1 SRIRSDQVAPS
12 LRLQRHRL
20 LAGDFPCRAG
30 GGRLRSAGLLAVRR
44 RRLGP
49 IVILNLHSGCVF
61 RFAAFCSGWRSR
73 PAAPGEKHVSEGV
86 AKLLGHG
93 GVQHEVDAVVDQGQQ
108 VEDVAERTVDVGVEI
123 FNYETEKGHDAL
135 RQLGDDEDD
144 HNGQQHDGGPLLP
157 PILPLLPLGTL
168 ATAEQLSAP
177 AGRVGQLDNQQDGH
191 QREQQAGHDLVQ
203 HGDGPVV
210 RLHQACCHHVR
221 QADEVHHLVP
231 AGAAGFGHVH
241 QVVGRGGQ
249 REHQADGG
257 YADVGV
263 AEAGQLDTAGRQQ
276 ATVCSTST
284 RLMANSEYTIHG
296 YDRVCGMLRP
306 SPGDSRVK
314 CRIYGALLRGR
325 VAPWYF
331 KNAKHCE
338 QIGGRHSQQDDIDG
352 GGQHHLAS
360 EHGNVSH
367 VGHHAEDAQQH
378 AHVAMDRPNS
388 WNLAS
393 AWCSEARNPDMLL
406 QAISWVR
413 LARGPLSADPM
424 VEDFLQQWEAGQVA
438 SAAVAGALSRF
449 PKCFNFRI
457 SSPIRPRSSL
467 RRAAAEVPGSERL
480 LSTILRECP
489 GIRKSKMEGPG
500 GQHRG
505 RNGLRM
511 SAVITTGLCGLNYL
525 GSHASFDSDTS
536 SSQYSTADETFEWSE
551 DDEMDIAENNEQADQ
566 LFEDLSNWTNAKAW
580 RIFQEAE
587 TEAALPKQVL
597 KWRDSTTDEVRNGIV
612 LLMGVDKKPEIANY
626 WSTDPA
632 FHCSLLAKP
641 FSLSRDRF
649 KQLLSC
655 LRFYNCAEA
664 LGDGPLAKMEPFLHS
679 VNNQFGEG
687 LGCQDLTMSEKV
699 VAELCRSLLNLGHHV
714 FTDSWFKSQRLAT
727 WLLQHDTLLTGTVR
741 KNRGIPAEL
750 QAANLHPTSSAF
762 ARSGDLLACKFVDRK
777 QSGIKTVYLL
787 DTAGKAYCIQV
798 HRTRRGGAVQVVPKP
813 VSVLAYCASMGGV
826 DHLDASMHP
835 YLANRKSMRWF
846 HKLGFHLFLML
857 VRNAWVIFK
866 QSGGTKT
873 FLQFIR
879 LAVKYLLEDTG
890 VARRRG
896 RMPDGAAAGAG
907 AEAVGNGAAA
917 HSPSKA
923 PRHRD
928 QARPRKRCRVCYAA
942 GQTRGTRRQLR
953 PAPRNDMTA
962 AVSPLPDQPDSGLG
976 RFASDD
982 GRPMRRTDF
991 ARVGACGA
999 ALLLHGFFLACVG
1012 SFELA
1017 VQCVRVRTGL
1027 ALLVGI
1033 GDLGLGGLC
1042 LVLCSLQTL
1051 RRAAGWSHRLAVL
1064 LGLALLCL
1072 TTVYIACFYSLLLGG
1087 ASLRAC
1093 SSAVQ
1098 LLLGSPTITCLIV
1111 GVPATFLPLVIVW
1124 SHRKGLAAEGR
1135 GSAGLRAEGVQQGRI
1150 GRPVAGG
1157 AGAGAHQPV
1166 VDAGAVIAVA
1176 AGQAPQR
1183 VTFGVFNHADHA
1195 PGRWTDAG
1203 QKLVSFLHNRTRPA
1217 LALMFSRSGKGG
1229 GFFSSGQLWKS
1240 KNPHS
1245 LEYLKYLYGVLCKN
1259 QNVTEQNRSL
1269 VVEALRSM
1277 SEILIWGDQNDDTV
1291 FDFFLEKSLLSF
1303 FLNYMKQ
1310 KSGQFICVQ
1319 LLQTLSILFENI
1331 SKESSVYYL
1340 LSNNHVNSIICQ
1352 KFDFND
1358 EEVMAYY
1365 ISFLKTLSLKLNKHT
1380 IHFFYNEHTNDFA
1393 LYTEAIKFFNHPES
1407 MVRIAVRT
1415 ITLNVYRV
1423 DDKAMMRYIREK
1435 SAGPYF
1441 SNLVWVMGSHALE
1454 MDACIRS
1461 DHTARARL
1469 ADLVSEHLDQLHYI
1483 GDVLRLG
1490 IEALNATLTDYLVDG
1505 LLLPLT
1511 VRSLLGG
1518 DPSSASTSVGV
1529 NRSLAA
1535 YLLAHLYLAVHHPPL
1550 CRRLLDAAL
1559 TGLAACRNREFV
1571 RPAESLAEALDK
1583 RAGRPRPGIRVGQ
1596 DGSVQR
1602 QGSLPDEEAAATADL
1617 ASSSE
1622 DGSGG
1627 DTFEDALD
1635 DVPQQL
1641 AQTPQS
1647 GSLLEALLS
1656 ALEAA
1661 ANSADSVDADSFA
1674 LHSLGLLHSLARSP
1688 GLHGQSIERVVSG
1701 SAGRLAEALLKL
1713 LASACQGNSRI
1724 RLATAELAAELID
1737 RLATSENAEIA
1748 GSMRQQALLDSVSQA
1763 STLGVQLR
1771 FRSGD
1776 DLFLDLFED
1785 ELARLKPVN
1794 LELLLMDSSLLLAPA
1809 ATPMSGIDDFAR
1821 RLPCGEVER
1830 SRRSVRLFLTVRRL
1844 YQRLASPP
1852 GVSDADLPLG
1862 GPAEPVRVADSLDL
1876 NNSDLIG
1883 CRVEREAG
1891 RPVERRFLVVDAV
1904 RHQAMLV
1911 EPDSRRLGWGVVKFV
1926 GYLQHVEAASDR
1938 EDSRCLHVTFH
1949 NPGTAPYGGPRPPLL
1964 AAKFIFDD
1972 HIRCMAARQR
1982 LVKGRQRVRRE
1993 KSVRLAALLGLAPAN
2008 SASAAS
2014 THAAAASA
2022 STAAAAATRPRREKR
2037 LSASR
2042 NSAAAS
2048 PPASLVG
2055 RPSRASGSAAATAAA
2070 TATFT
2075 ETCLLSPAEADRID

>member
-1 SRIRSDQVAPS
+1 
-12 LRLQRHRL
+12 
-20 LAGDFPCRAG
+20 
-30 GGRLRSAGLLAVRR
+30 
-44 RRLGP
+44 
-49 IVILNLHSGCVF
+49 
-61 RFAAFCSGWRSR
+61 
-73 PAAPGEKHVSEGV
+73 
-86 AKLLGHG
+86 
-93 GVQHEVDAVVDQGQQ
+93 
-108 VEDVAERTVDVGVEI
+108 
-123 FNYETEKGHDAL
+123 
-135 RQLGDDEDD
+135 
-144 HNGQQHDGGPLLP
+144 
-157 PILPLLPLGTL
+157 
-168 ATAEQLSAP
+168 
-177 AGRVGQLDNQQDGH
+177 
-191 QREQQAGHDLVQ
+191 
-203 HGDGPVV
+203 
-210 RLHQACCHHVR
+210 
-221 QADEVHHLVP
+221 
-231 AGAAGFGHVH
+231 
-241 QVVGRGGQ
+241 
-249 REHQADGG
+249 
-257 YADVGV
+257 
-263 AEAGQLDTAGRQQ
+263 
-276 ATVCSTST
+276 
-284 RLMANSEYTIHG
+284 
-296 YDRVCGMLRP
+296 
-306 SPGDSRVK
+306 
-314 CRIYGALLRGR
+314 
-325 VAPWYF
+325 
-331 KNAKHCE
+331 
-338 QIGGRHSQQDDIDG
+338 
-352 GGQHHLAS
+352 
-360 EHGNVSH
+360 
-367 VGHHAEDAQQH
+367 
-378 AHVAMDRPNS
+378 
-388 WNLAS
+388 
-393 AWCSEARNPDMLL
+393 
-406 QAISWVR
+406 
-413 LARGPLSADPM
+413 
-424 VEDFLQQWEAGQVA
+424 
-438 SAAVAGALSRF
+438 
-449 PKCFNFRI
+449 
-457 SSPIRPRSSL
+457 
-467 RRAAAEVPGSERL
+467 
-480 LSTILRECP
+480 
-489 GIRKSKMEGPG
+489 
-500 GQHRG
+500 
-505 RNGLRM
+505 
-511 SAVITTGLCGLNYL
+511 
-525 GSHASFDSDTS
+525 
-536 SSQYSTADETFEWSE
+536 
-551 DDEMDIAENNEQADQ
+551 
-566 LFEDLSNWTNAKAW
+566 
-580 RIFQEAE
+580 
-587 TEAALPKQVL
+587 
-597 KWRDSTTDEVRNGIV
+597 
-612 LLMGVDKKPEIANY
+612 
-626 WSTDPA
+626 
-632 FHCSLLAKP
+632 
-641 FSLSRDRF
+641 
-649 KQLLSC
+649 
-655 LRFYNCAEA
+655 
-664 LGDGPLAKMEPFLHS
+664 
-679 VNNQFGEG
+679 
-687 LGCQDLTMSEKV
+687 
-699 VAELCRSLLNLGHHV
+699 
-714 FTDSWFKSQRLAT
+714 
-727 WLLQHDTLLTGTVR
+727 
-741 KNRGIPAEL
+741 
-750 QAANLHPTSSAF
+750 
-762 ARSGDLLACKFVDRK
+762 
-777 QSGIKTVYLL
+777 
-787 DTAGKAYCIQV
+787 
-798 HRTRRGGAVQVVPKP
+798 
-813 VSVLAYCASMGGV
+813 
-826 DHLDASMHP
+826 
-835 YLANRKSMRWF
+835 
-846 HKLGFHLFLML
+846 
-857 VRNAWVIFK
+857 
-866 QSGGTKT
+866 
-873 FLQFIR
+873 
-879 LAVKYLLEDTG
+879 
-890 VARRRG
+890 
-896 RMPDGAAAGAG
+896 
-907 AEAVGNGAAA
+907 
-917 HSPSKA
+917 
-923 PRHRD
+923 
-928 QARPRKRCRVCYAA
+928 
-942 GQTRGTRRQLR
+942 
-953 PAPRNDMTA
+953 
-962 AVSPLPDQPDSGLG
+962 
-976 RFASDD
+976 
-982 GRPMRRTDF
+982 
-991 ARVGACGA
+991 
-999 ALLLHGFFLACVG
+999 
-1012 SFELA
+1012 
-1017 VQCVRVRTGL
+1017 
-1027 ALLVGI
+1027 
-1033 GDLGLGGLC
+1033 
-1042 LVLCSLQTL
+1042 
-1051 RRAAGWSHRLAVL
+1051 
-1064 LGLALLCL
+1064 
-1072 TTVYIACFYSLLLGG
+1072 
-1087 ASLRAC
+1087 
-1093 SSAVQ
+1093 
-1098 LLLGSPTITCLIV
+1098 
-1111 GVPATFLPLVIVW
+1111 
-1124 SHRKGLAAEGR
+1124 
-1135 GSAGLRAEGVQQGRI
+1135 
-1150 GRPVAGG
+1150 
-1157 AGAGAHQPV
+1157 
-1166 VDAGAVIAVA
+1166 
-1176 AGQAPQR
+1176 
-1183 VTFGVFNHADHA
+1183 
-1195 PGRWTDAG
+1195 
-1203 QKLVSFLHNRTRPA
+1203 RPA

-2075 ETCLLSPAEADRID
+2075 ETCLLSPAEADRIDLFVEQAASEAAAATVSKCTVDPKGDTACNGVSLASKANATAAAPSSSPAASNADAAASAPSSNDDAAAAAPSSNDDAAAAASSSNADAAASAPSSQQC